1 MISYKSMDVA
11 HSKSSIRSMVSSIDG
26 FQDMEIRVSIKF
38 DFDTFSLD
46 NKGTKNTWSKTF
58 KAQNLD
64 AFKSR
69 SFCFGL
75 LYPPKS
81 I

>member
-1 MISYKSMDVA
+1 MDVA
-11 HSKSSIRSMVSSIDG
+11 HSETLIRSMLSSIDG

-38 DFDTFSLD
+38 DFDTFSLG
-46 NKGTKNTWSKTF
+46 NKGKKNTWSKTF

-69 SFCFGL
+69 SLCFGL